1 MPNPLRKVRATH
13 GSATVSYTHLDGY
26 KGQAYT
32 LEFCGANSGGGL
44 IDPSPTNPADPD
56 DADVDP
62 TPGTG
67 GEEILS
73 EPIRFS
79 VTVDEWKD
87 AAPENMDM

>member
-1 MPNPLRKVRATH
+1 MPIA
-13 GSATVSYTHLDGY
+13 
-26 KGQAYT
+26 
-32 LEFCGANSGGGL
+32 E
-44 IDPSPTNPADPD
+44 PTNPADPD